1 MKSIDDF
8 TGDKLREECGVVG
21 VIGSPNAAYYTYLC
35 LYALQHRGQEAC
47 GIVSLGENG
56 SPETKRFYTR
66 RAHGLVDEVFNED
79 RLQELKGEE
88 ALGHVRYSTHGEKRE
103 SNIQP
108 FSFSGS
114 LGHVAI
120 AHNGN
125 LTNADAIRKRLEE
138 EGSVFR
144 STVDSEIFIHL
155 LAKNQR
161 DLMEDSIRN
170 VMNEVE
176 GAYSLAILSK
186 EALYAVRDPHG
197 FRPLVIGKKLDEV
210 KDGSGKT
217 KSKEVWFVVSE
228 SCALDLLGAELV
240 REVEPGEIVRLA
252 PGKEPVST
260 FSQTEEEKKPR
271 RFCSFEPIYFSRPD
285 SKHFG
290 LSMYETRKKIGRVL
304 AEENPAQI
312 DVVIAVPDSGV
323 PIAMGYGEQIGKPV
337 EIGLVRNHYIG
348 RTFIQ
353 PTQDKREFRV
363 RLKLNAVKS
372 VLAGKSVAVVDDSIV
387 RGTTSVKIIQML
399 RDAGA
404 KQVHMRI
411 GSPPITNS
419 CYYGV
424 DTPDRSQLMAS
435 KYSLEEMRH
444 KLGADSLGFLSQKGL
459 LTALGAPS
467 ANSDGKDS
475 SPYCLAC
482 FNGDYPTSIGR

>member
-1 MKSIDDF
+1 MRFDEPM
-8 TGDKLREECGVVG
+8 DKLREECGVVG
-21 VIGSPNAAYYTYLC
+21 VIGSSNAAYYTYLS

-47 GIVSLGENG
+47 GIVSLGDDESTG
-56 SPETKRFYTR
+56 SKRFFTR
-66 RAHGLVDEVFNED
+66 RVHGLVDEVFNES
-79 RLQELKGEE
+79 RLAELKGRS

-125 LTNADAIRKRLEE
+125 LTNADAIRKNLEE
-138 EGSVFR
+138 AGSVFR

-161 DLMEDSIRN
+161 GAMEDSIRK
-170 VMNEVE
+170 VMAEVE
-176 GAYSLAILSK
+176 GAYSLAILTQD
-186 EALYAVRDPHG
+186 ALFAVRDPHG
-197 FRPLVIGKKLDEV
+197 FRPLVLGKKTETN
-210 KDGSGKT
+210 KAG
-217 KSKEVWFVVSE
+217 EQEEIWFAVSE
-228 SCALDLLGAELV
+228 SCALDLLGAEIV
-240 REVEPGEIVRLA
+240 REVEPGEIVRVI
-252 PGKEPVST
+252 PGQEPVSS
-260 FSQTEEEKKPR
+260 FAQERKPHK
-271 RFCSFEPIYFSRPD
+271 FCSFEPIYFSRPD
-285 SKHFG
+285 SQHFG

-304 AEENPAQI
+304 AEEKPADI

-363 RLKLNAVKS
+363 RLKLNAVNS
-372 VLAGKSVAVVDDSIV
+372 VLEGKSVAVIDDSIV
-387 RGTTSVKIIQML
+387 RGTTSVKIIRML

-411 GSPPITNS
+411 GSPPITHS
-419 CYYGV
+419 CFYGV
-424 DTPDRSQLMAS
+424 DTPDRKSLMAS
-435 KYSLEEMRH
+435 NHTIEQMCAR
-444 KLGADSLGFLSQKGL
+444 LGADSLGFLSQDGL
-459 LTALGAPS
+459 MKALGEAEETS
-467 ANSDGKDS
+467 TEKSKF
-475 SPYCLAC
+475 CTAC
-482 FNGDYPTSIGR
+482 FSGKYPTPVQIGL

>member
-1 MKSIDDF
+1 MSLDDSQ
-8 TGDKLREECGVVG
+8 DKLREECGVVG
-21 VIGSPNAAYYTYLC
+21 VIGSENAAYYTYLS

-47 GIVSLGENG
+47 GIVSLGVNG
-56 SPETKRFYTR
+56 SPESKRFYTR
-66 RAHGLVDEVFNED
+66 RAHGLVDEVFNEA
-79 RLQELKGEE
+79 RLAELEGVS

-125 LTNADAIRKRLEE
+125 LTNAGSIRKSLEE
-138 EGSVFR
+138 DGSVFR

-161 DLMEDSIRN
+161 RRMEESIQI
-170 VMNEVE
+170 VMDKVE
-176 GAYSLAILSK
+176 GAYSLAILTQD
-186 EALYAVRDPHG
+186 ALYAVRDPHG
-197 FRPLVIGKKLDEV
+197 FRPLVLGKKTE
-210 KDGSGKT
+210 KDANGN
-217 KSKEVWFVVSE
+217 SKDVWFVVSE
-228 SCALDLLGAELV
+228 SCALDLLGAEYV
-240 REVEPGEIVRLA
+240 REVEPGEIVRII

-260 FSQTEEEKKPR
+260 FAREKKPHK
-271 RFCSFEPIYFSRPD
+271 FCSFEPIYFSRPD

-304 AEENPAQI
+304 AKESPSQI

-323 PIAMGYGEQIGKPV
+323 PIAMGYGEQMQKPV

-363 RLKLNAVKS
+363 RLKLNAVTS
-372 VLAGKSVAVVDDSIV
+372 VLAGKSVAVIDDSIV
-387 RGTTSVKIIQML
+387 RGTTSVKIIRML

-411 GSPPITNS
+411 GSPPITHS
-419 CYYGV
+419 CFYGV
-424 DTPDRSQLMAS
+424 DTPDRENLMAS
-435 KYSLEEMRH
+435 KHSIQQMCEH
-444 KLGADSLGFLSQKGL
+444 LGADSLAFLSQDGL
-459 LTALGAPS
+459 MRALGEKAGGS
-467 ANSDGKDS
+467 EETGRF
-475 SPYCLAC
+475 CMAC
-482 FNGDYPTSIGR
+482 FNGKYPTDVQVNT